1 MKSSLPNKNRLE
13 GFSGVFYPEEYG
25 ESVSFTALRSHFCCS
40 EVVRRD
46 TSLISNTTPSEG
58 QLEIDC
64 WEISKITIPNLQG
77 GALPLLDSLGRAA
90 VRKPF

>member
-1 MKSSLPNKNRLE
+1 MF
-13 GFSGVFYPEEYG
+13 GFTELGSY
-25 ESVSFTALRSHFCCS
+25 FCCS
-40 EVVRRD
+40 EVVRCE
-46 TSLISNTTPSEG
+46 TSLISNSTPSEG

>member
-1 MKSSLPNKNRLE
+1 MWLRCFHEKWSK
-13 GFSGVFYPEEYG
+13 
-25 ESVSFTALRSHFCCS
+25 SVSFTELRSYFCRS
-40 EVVRRD
+40 EVVHSD
-46 TSLISNTTPSEG
+46 TSLISNSTPSEG

>member
-1 MKSSLPNKNRLE
+1 MAVSR
-13 GFSGVFYPEEYG
+13 SG
-25 ESVSFTALRSHFCCS
+25 
-40 EVVRRD
+40 D
-46 TSLISNTTPSEG
+46 TSLISNRTPGSEG

-64 WEISKITIPNLQG
+64 WEISKIAIPNLQG

>member
-1 MKSSLPNKNRLE
+1 MAQ
-13 GFSGVFYPEEYG
+13 VFPP
-25 ESVSFTALRSHFCCS
+25 ESVFSAGLRSGLGS
-40 EVVRRD
+40 EVFRCD
-46 TSLISNTTPSEG
+46 TSLISNSTPSEG